1 MRIVPFLL
9 TCVLLTGSFSCT
21 RTYISVPNQ
30 PSSVATDATKTPVSA
45 TIQFRVTGN
54 ANSVRVRYSTERDGL
69 VQTTTTLPFFTSFT
83 TKSDNLFISLEVT
96 AVSYSVIQFPFLSAQ
111 VLVDGNLFREATS
124 NEFLLNT
131 ITVNG
136 TWRR

>member
-1 MRIVPFLL
+1 MKFLVIALAAL
-9 TCVLLTGSFSCT
+9 TIACS
-21 RTYISVPNQ
+21 RTYITVPS
-30 PSSVATDATKTPVSA
+30 PTAPTVDTPKVITS

-83 TKSDNLFISLEVT
+83 TTSDNLFLSLEVT
-96 AVSYSVIQFPFLSAQ
+96 PVSYNAVTNFPFLSAQ
-111 VLVDGNLFREATS
+111 VLVNGNLFREATA
-124 NEFLLNT
+124 NDFILNT